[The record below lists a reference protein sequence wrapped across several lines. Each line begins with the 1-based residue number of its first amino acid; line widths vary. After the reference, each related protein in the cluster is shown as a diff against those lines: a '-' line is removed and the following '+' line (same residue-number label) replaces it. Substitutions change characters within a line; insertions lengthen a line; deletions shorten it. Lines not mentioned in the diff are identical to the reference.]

1 MWRGNTAA
9 VLLACCLLAAPGKN
23 LRAQFAS
30 PRPGG
35 LYGSVGVGFIN
46 LQRGVGM
53 GIPLGLTAVSSS
65 YRFIGSASLLD
76 IGLLQGDDRD
86 LRYQRAYIGAGRRL
100 GCVDTQTNY
109 LVSSFRCSSGTDAL
123 HSFSVDLSYV
133 AVENLWLGGRSGQ
146 LFTGL
151 GYRFLNPPTPY
162 GTVGMHF
169 DSRGRISSGFKVTF
183 GKDYMFLGLLW
194 GYRTRAP

>member
-1 MWRGNTAA
+1 MGLA
-9 VLLACCLLAAPGKN
+9 LACCLLGASGKD
-23 LRAQFAS
+23 LSAQFAP

-35 LYGSVGVGFIN
+35 LYGSAGVGFLN
-46 LQRGVGM
+46 LERGFGM
-53 GIPLGLTAVSSS
+53 SIPLGLTAVSSS

-86 LRYQRAYIGAGRRL
+86 PRYARTSYGSSRRL
-100 GCVDTQTNY
+100 GCVDTQSGY
-109 LVSSFRCSSGTDAL
+109 LVSNFRCSSGTDAL

-151 GYRFLNPPTPY
+151 GYRLLNPQTPY
-162 GTVGMHF
+162 GTVGMYF
-169 DSRGRISSGFKVTF
+169 DSRNRVSSGFKVAF
-183 GKDYMFLGLLW
+183 GKGYVFFGLLW
-194 GYRTRAP
+194 GYRTKGR